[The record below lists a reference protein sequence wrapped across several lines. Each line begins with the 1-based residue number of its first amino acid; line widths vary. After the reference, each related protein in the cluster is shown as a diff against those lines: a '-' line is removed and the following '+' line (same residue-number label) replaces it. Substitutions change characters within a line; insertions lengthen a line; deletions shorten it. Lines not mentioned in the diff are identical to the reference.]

1 MRLATKRLA
10 SMHLRRSVSAD
21 LFLWVVVLALN
32 QTVALPLVVRP
43 KGRVAKPAND
53 PGMTFGTLT
62 LDDTIAH
69 YQVLRRDRGHRSA
82 VDESGCSTCPT
93 H

>member
-1 MRLATKRLA
+1 ML
-10 SMHLRRSVSAD
+10 AD
-21 LFLWVVVLALN
+21 LVLWVVVLALN

-43 KGRVAKPAND
+43 KGRVTKPAND
-53 PGMTFGTLT
+53 PGMTFVRH
-62 LDDTIAH
+62 AH
-69 YQVLRRDRGHRSA
+69 VGRHNRPLSGATARWRHQPDHGHRSA